1 MRIAVVGIPGGW
13 SSEALADA
21 VAQATGQRLLLDL
34 GSARLDMAAGS
45 VFCWGPG
52 HDPVDLCAL
61 DAVLIKKA
69 APQYSPDM
77 LDRLELLRFVA
88 GRGVPCFSDPTRI
101 LRLVDRLAC
110 SVTLSLAGL
119 PLPPTTV
126 TEDLDCAL
134 DAVLGYGRAILKPL
148 FTSKAR
154 GMVLLDAA
162 EIGRE
167 AVATELARFHAANK
181 VLYIQQ
187 ALNLR
192 GQDLGVCFLGGE
204 YLGTYA
210 RKKDVS
216 APPYGLGGP
225 DGTGAGWSTSTA
237 SGGRYAP
244 FDPPK
249 EIQELAHRAQ
259 APFGLDFTCVDV
271 ALTDSGPYVFEVSAF
286 GGFKGLKQARCIDV
300 AALFTAH
307 VLDRLKQQGQARQA
321 GQARPESCPEP
332 SPEPGA

>member
-21 VAQATGQRLLLDL
+21 VGQATGQRLLVDLDA
-34 GSARLDMAAGS
+34 ARLDLAAGS
-45 VFCWGPG
+45 VLCPCPGGDAGQGPL
-52 HDPVDLCAL
+52 DLCQL

-88 GRGVPCFSDPTRI
+88 GRGVPCFSDPSRI

-126 TEDLDCAL
+126 TEDLSCAL
-134 DAVLGYGRAILKPL
+134 DAVLGYGRAVLKPL

-154 GMVLLDAA
+154 GMVLLDAGA
-162 EIGRE
+162 CGRD
-167 AVATELARFHAANK
+167 AARAALERFQAANK
-181 VLYIQQ
+181 VMYIQQ
-187 ALNLR
+187 ALDLR

-210 RKKDVS
+210 RRKT
-216 APPYGLGGP
+216 PGP
-225 DGTGAGWSTSTA
+225 VAGADPAWSTSTE
-237 SGGRYAP
+237 SGGRYAA
-244 FDPPK
+244 FDPP
-249 EIQELAHRAQ
+249 QEVIDLAARAQ

-286 GGFKGLKQARCIDV
+286 GGFKGLKAARGIDV
-300 AALFTAH
+300 AGLFTAH
-307 VLDRLKQQGQARQA
+307 VLRRLKQQGRELRA
-321 GQARPESCPEP
+321 
-332 SPEPGA
+332 

>member
-21 VAQATGQRLLLDL
+21 VAKATGERLLLDL
-34 GSARLDMAAGS
+34 GGARLDLSTGQ
-45 VFCWGPG
+45 VLCGGPG
-52 HDPVDLCAL
+52 LRPVDLCRL

-77 LDRLELLRFVA
+77 IDRLELLRFVA
-88 GRGVPCFSDPTRI
+88 GRGVPCLSDPERI

-126 TEDLDCAL
+126 TEDPAEAL
-134 DAVLGYGRAILKPL
+134 DAVLGYGRAVLKPL

-162 EIGRE
+162 SLGRE
-167 AVATELARFHAANK
+167 ASAQVLERFRAANR

-187 ALNLR
+187 ALDLR

-210 RKKDVS
+210 RRKDVS
-216 APPYGLGGP
+216 PSAGGVSP
-225 DGTGAGWSTSTA
+225 SAGGAGSWSTSTE
-237 SGGRYAP
+237 SGGRYAA
-244 FDPPK
+244 FDPPA
-249 EIQELAHRAQ
+249 EIIELARRAQ
-259 APFGLDFTCVDV
+259 EPFGLDFTCVDV

-286 GGFKGLKQARCIDV
+286 GGFRGLKAARGLDVAGLFTAYVLRRLKQAR
-300 AALFTAH
+300 
-307 VLDRLKQQGQARQA
+307 
-321 GQARPESCPEP
+321 EP
-332 SPEPGA
+332 RT

>member
-21 VAQATGQRLLLDL
+21 VARVTGERLLVNLDA
-34 GSARLDMAAGS
+34 ARLDLSAGS
-45 VFCWGPG
+45 VSCGG
-52 HDPVDLCAL
+52 LDLCSL

-88 GRGVPCFSDPTRI
+88 GSGVPCFSDPSRI

-110 SVTLSLAGL
+110 TVTLSLAGL

-126 TEDLDCAL
+126 TEDVGEAL
-134 DAVLGYGRAILKPL
+134 DAVLGYGRAVLKPL

-162 EIGRE
+162 SLGRDAAA
-167 AVATELARFHAANK
+167 AVLARFHASNK
-181 VLYIQQ
+181 VMYVQQ
-187 ALNLR
+187 ALDLR
-192 GQDLGVCFLGGE
+192 GQDLGVCFLGGD

-210 RKKDVS
+210 RRKDNSPS
-216 APPYGLGGP
+216 AGCAGP
-225 DGTGAGWSTSTA
+225 DSGGAGPAWSTSTE
-237 SGGRYAP
+237 SGGRYVA
-244 FDPPK
+244 FDPPG
-249 EIQELAHRAQ
+249 EILELAHRAQ
-259 APFGLDFTCVDV
+259 EPFGLDFTCVDV

-286 GGFKGLKQARCIDV
+286 GGFRGLKQARDIDV
-300 AALFTAH
+300 AGLFTAH
-307 VLDRLKQQGQARQA
+307 VLRRLRQGRQA
-321 GQARPESCPEP
+321 
-332 SPEPGA
+332 

>member
-21 VAQATGQRLLLDL
+21 VGKATGQRLLVDLDA
-34 GSARLDMAAGS
+34 ARLDLAAGS
-45 VFCWGPG
+45 VLCPCPG
-52 HDPVDLCAL
+52 VEPGQGLVDLCQL

-88 GRGVPCFSDPTRI
+88 GRGVPCFSDPSRI

-110 SVTLSLAGL
+110 TVTLSLAGL
-119 PLPPTTV
+119 PLPPTTI
-126 TEDLDCAL
+126 TEDLPHAL
-134 DAVLGYGRAILKPL
+134 DAVLGYGRAVLKPL

-162 EIGRE
+162 SQGRD
-167 AVATELARFHAANK
+167 AARVVLERFQASNK
-181 VLYIQQ
+181 VMYIQQ
-187 ALNLR
+187 ALDLR

-210 RKKDVS
+210 RRKDVS
-216 APPYGLGGP
+216 PSAGGASP
-225 DGTGAGWSTSTA
+225 SAGGAASWSTSTE
-237 SGGRYAP
+237 SGGRYAA
-244 FDPPK
+244 FDPPR
-249 EIQELAHRAQ
+249 EIIDLAARAQ
-259 APFGLDFTCVDV
+259 EPFGLDFTCVDV

-286 GGFKGLKQARCIDV
+286 GGFRGLKAARGIDV
-300 AALFTAH
+300 AGLFTAH
-307 VLDRLKQQGQARQA
+307 VLRRLKQGR
-321 GQARPESCPEP
+321 EP
-332 SPEPGA
+332 RA

>member
-21 VAQATGQRLLLDL
+21 AAGATGERLLLDL
-34 GSARLDMAAGS
+34 GSARLELAADGAGGG
-45 VFCWGPG
+45 VLCARPG
-52 HDPVDLCAL
+52 LPAVDLCQM

-88 GRGVPCFSDPTRI
+88 GRGVPCFSDPSRI

-126 TEDLDCAL
+126 TEDLACAL
-134 DAVLGYGRAILKPL
+134 DAVRSYGRAILKPL
-148 FTSKAR
+148 YTSKAR
-154 GMVLLDAA
+154 GMVLLDMAQAGPEAA
-162 EIGRE
+162 
-167 AVATELARFHAANK
+167 AVVLERFQAVNR

-187 ALNLR
+187 ALDLR

-210 RKKDVS
+210 RRKQ
-216 APPYGLGGP
+216 AGP
-225 DGTGAGWSTSTA
+225 SSGAVGAAWSTSTA
-237 SGGRYAP
+237 SGGRYAA
-244 FDPPK
+244 FDPPA
-249 EIQELAHRAQ
+249 EIIALADRARQ
-259 APFGLDFTCVDV
+259 PFGLDFTCVDV
-271 ALTDSGPYVFEVSAF
+271 ALTQSGPYVFEVSAF
-286 GGFKGLKQARCIDV
+286 GGFRGLREARGLDV
-300 AALFTAH
+300 AGLFTAH
-307 VLDRLKQQGQARQA
+307 ALRRLRQGPQA
-321 GQARPESCPEP
+321 
-332 SPEPGA
+332 